1 MAKAELKAKLEASEA
16 RDAAVREAVAKAE
29 SKVKLEASE
38 ARDAEVREA
47 EVKIEPKTNLEESQE
62 NAVKAGTRER
72 FQPSEVSILK
82 QQDSS
87 KNPNEAQVVSSL
99 RPSIQNNVS
108 KDMSVSTTR
117 EPTLRESSNRPLSTD
132 EKPQLANPVTLPKS
146 TPKEFDDERIKK
158 TQSSP
163 QQLGSTILRRS
174 SGKKSAEPPVSAE
187 VRIAVRHKNT
197 KVVLEASRSLGTTV
211 AKLEKL
217 ESKKSNP
224 AIAKQIK
231 ALQKKAEGFRNDVR
245 FLLLSFHFV
254 TMKVS
259 IF

>member
-1 MAKAELKAKLEASEA
+1 M
-16 RDAAVREAVAKAE
+16 
-29 SKVKLEASE
+29 
-38 ARDAEVREA
+38 
-47 EVKIEPKTNLEESQE
+47 
-62 NAVKAGTRER
+62 
-72 FQPSEVSILK
+72 
-82 QQDSS
+82 
-87 KNPNEAQVVSSL
+87 VSSV

-108 KDMSVSTTR
+108 KDMSVSMTR
-117 EPTLRESSNRPLSTD
+117 ESTWRESSNRPLYTGV
-132 EKPQLANPVTLPKS
+132 EPQLVNPMTSPKS

-158 TQSSP
+158 SQSPP

-174 SGKKSAEPPVSAE
+174 SGKKGAEPPVSAE

-197 KVVLEASRSLGTTV
+197 KVVLEASRSLSTSV

-254 TMKVS
+254 TVKAS
-259 IF
+259 ISWRLSFSFSSCV